1 MPEHDE
7 TLNRVIATLREPV
20 HLDPDLDRRIMAE
33 IAEGPA
39 PRAGVRPLHAGL
51 AWLRRGRT
59 VTVSPL
65 GGLAM
70 AATVA
75 AVLLVGRTWTR
86 PTGDAGPT
94 MASDTTVIQFVLVA
108 PGASTVSLVGDFN
121 DWDASVT
128 PMAAS
133 PGNGVW
139 AITVPLTP
147 GRYRYAFLVDGST
160 WLQDPGAPPALDDDF
175 GRPNSVLTVVG
186 T

>member
-1 MPEHDE
+1 MHEHDE

-20 HLDPDLDRRIMAE
+20 RLDPDLDRRIMAE

-39 PRAGVRPLHAGL
+39 PRGKIRPVWAGI

-65 GGLAM
+65 GGLAL
-70 AATVA
+70 AATLA
-75 AVLLVGRTWTR
+75 GILLVGRAWM
-86 PTGDAGPT
+86 PPAPDAAPA
-94 MASDTTVIQFVLVA
+94 MAGEATVIQFVLVA
-108 PGASTVSLVGDFN
+108 PGAGQVSLVGDFN
-121 DWDASVT
+121 DWDAAQT
-128 PMAAS
+128 PMSA
-133 PGNGVW
+133 GDGVW
-139 AITVPLTP
+139 AVTVPLAP

-160 WLQDPGAPPALDDDF
+160 WLRDPGATPALDDDF